1 MCALYLHNANWDHPH
16 FANVVSLCIVNPKVK
31 REKSNSLLLY
41 ATKYLGSCDKILL
54 NLTYFLDGCPI
65 LGRSKY
71 TTETNFYCQM
81 TTSSQTSQ
89 PQRKSPQR
97 WQPRDITFEECELVC
112 FSKKI
117 YFNHWQDFIVF
128 SYVSR
133 QELKNRV

>member
-1 MCALYLHNANWDHPH
+1 MCALYLLNANWDHPH
-16 FANVVSLCIVNPKVK
+16 FANVVSLCIVNLKVK

-41 ATKYLGSCDKILL
+41 ATKYLGSFDKILL

-89 PQRKSPQR
+89 PQRKSVGFSPKMAT
-97 WQPRDITFEECELVC
+97 RDITFEECELVC

-117 YFNHWQDFIVF
+117 YFNH
-128 SYVSR
+128 
-133 QELKNRV
+133 